1 MLACCL
7 ARPASVSRT
16 WTEEVGQ
23 SGRGASRRR
32 QACLQVGT
40 SAGAA
45 VLEPPSCPQP
55 PSHST
60 HPLQTEAPFLLLG
73 FCERPDRLDLK
84 ADFLVHAWTWAHR
97 LSTQRSQPRRG
108 RGPEGTSVLP
118 PGLLCPVGRGEG
130 LGHPR
135 SVQRQGAGF
144 SLGSR
149 PAPGRSEQRAG
160 ESDRAWPLGRRLKVS
175 ALLPRRTLHAR
186 LRLCGP
192 RPSLGRP
199 LQEKSCWLGR
209 MRGLAASPGPLLPP
223 LAAEAWPAQPEI
235 RSGELPS
242 LPSSCSVCEALRHL

>member
-23 SGRGASRRR
+23 SGRGTSRRR

-118 PGLLCPVGRGEG
+118 PGLLCPAGRGEG

-149 PAPGRSEQRAG
+149 PAPGRSGQRAG
-160 ESDRAWPLGRRLKVS
+160 ESDRAWPLGRRLEVS
-175 ALLPRRTLHAR
+175 ALLPQRTLHAR

-192 RPSLGRP
+192 RPS
-199 LQEKSCWLGR
+199 
-209 MRGLAASPGPLLPP
+209 RGGPYRRKAAGLDGCGAWPPAPGPPPP